1 MPKLNSTVKSVRLDN
16 DILAELEKRLGGKT
30 YNAWL
35 NEKIAEELGKPN
47 KNIET
52 VRVNPVNAVINTSLD
67 AFVDL
72 KSIVDYYGITMDGLL
87 EKVDVAL
94 NDGTLSL
101 DDGKL
106 VCVLPDWAVKLSDAC
121 HEIGYDVDKIVDSA
135 IKSLKK
141 GSL

>member
-52 VRVNPVNAVINTSLD
+52 VRVNPVNAVINTSLP
-67 AFVDL
+67 FL
-72 KSIVDYYGITMDGLL
+72 
-87 EKVDVAL
+87 
-94 NDGTLSL
+94 
-101 DDGKL
+101 
-106 VCVLPDWAVKLSDAC
+106 C
-121 HEIGYDVDKIVDSA
+121 
-135 IKSLKK
+135 
-141 GSL
+141 